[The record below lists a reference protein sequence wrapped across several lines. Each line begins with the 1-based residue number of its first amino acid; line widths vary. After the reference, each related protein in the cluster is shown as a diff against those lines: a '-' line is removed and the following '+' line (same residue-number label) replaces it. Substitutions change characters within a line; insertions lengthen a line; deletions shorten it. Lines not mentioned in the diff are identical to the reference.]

1 MLIEAGNQRSVMS
14 LARDVG
20 VIILGTLLLAISAK
34 VVVPFYPVPMTTQ
47 TLVVLCLGLFLGPVR
62 AGATVVVYLFEGLMG
77 LPVFAGT
84 PPAVAGPAY
93 LLGPTGGYLIGF
105 LLCAVVS
112 GFVAQRLSGTRP
124 VSGAFLAVL
133 SGSIAIYM
141 PGLAWLGSFLGYDEK
156 LLAAGLYPFVSGDVT
171 KAAIACVLF
180 MIFRDSHVMRRIR

>member
-1 MLIEAGNQRSVMS
+1 LDSFRGDLSYSLPLLVGFGLGEVDHGGRLSAMGSMRPLVIVEGDPFRDAGFGLRS
-14 LARDVG
+14 
-20 VIILGTLLLAISAK
+20 
-34 VVVPFYPVPMTTQ
+34 
-47 TLVVLCLGLFLGPVR
+47 
-62 AGATVVVYLFEGLMG
+62 G

-180 MIFRDSHVMRRIR
+180 MIFRDSHVLRRIR

>member
-62 AGATVVVYLFEGLMG
+62 AGATVAVYLFEGLMG

-84 PPAVAGPAY
+84 PPAVAGPA
-93 LLGPTGGYLIGF
+93 
-105 LLCAVVS
+105 
-112 GFVAQRLSGTRP
+112 
-124 VSGAFLAVL
+124 
-133 SGSIAIYM
+133 
-141 PGLAWLGSFLGYDEK
+141 
-156 LLAAGLYPFVSGDVT
+156 
-171 KAAIACVLF
+171 
-180 MIFRDSHVMRRIR
+180 